1 MITLIFIAL
10 GIAAV
15 LGILLASSKQTT
27 RYIVYKSH
35 TKYGTLRYPENS
47 KDVEYFRQRYINAC
61 SNPAPNAILVDGAV
75 YFPYGVEEVDSK
87 GRVVNTT
94 KLI

>member
-1 MITLIFIAL
+1 MVTLIFILIGIL
-10 GIAAV
+10 GISY
-15 LGILLASSKQTT
+15 ILISNTRQTT

-87 GRVVNTT
+87 GKVVSKT